1 MSRPSACESI
11 TTASPRQWRRST
23 PHWRRKAIRR
33 SDSPWGQRPSR
44 RSSVG
49 VRRSRYAAQSRDRG
63 GWLIGPTWLYVAVAV
78 IIFIFAV
85 VVAIVQAASSDDAV
99 TPSATVPTTS
109 EQAAVAQSSQT
120 VNSSASQSPSQAQPA
135 VSSDPSAG
143 VQLQQSQAASPADS
157 AATPSDLAQSDQSQ
171 SDQSQSAE
179 QPTTASDGQ
188 AQPNT
193 APDGDAN
200 PGESASNPLRGFII
214 PIAGACISEFEG
226 HLPSSPRGY
235 RNDGVHEGLDF
246 YQWAVC
252 TTVDYRTPVLAAKAG
267 VIIRADLDYTDITP
281 TDWQRFTN
289 ANWEGADI
297 LDELRGRQVWIDH
310 GRGVVTRYAHLSA
323 ISGDIAVGAEVTQ
336 GQLIGFPGESGQQEV
351 YAAPGTDVHLHFE
364 IRIAHTYLGHD
375 QAPQVA
381 RQLYLQAFG
390 LASAVASSE

>member
-1 MSRPSACESI
+1 M
-11 TTASPRQWRRST
+11 
-23 PHWRRKAIRR
+23 
-33 SDSPWGQRPSR
+33 
-44 RSSVG
+44 
-49 VRRSRYAAQSRDRG
+49 
-63 GWLIGPTWLYVAVAV
+63 YVAVAV

-120 VNSSASQSPSQAQPA
+120 VNSSAGQSPGQSPGQAQPA

-143 VQLQQSQAASPADS
+143 VQLQQSQSASPADS
-157 AATPSDLAQSDQSQ
+157 AATQSDLAQP
-171 SDQSQSAE
+171 DQSQSAE

-193 APDGDAN
+193 APDGVAN

-310 GRGVVTRYAHLSA
+310 GHGVVTRYAHLSA

-351 YAAPGTDVHLHFE
+351 YAAPGTDIHLHFE

>member
-1 MSRPSACESI
+1 M
-11 TTASPRQWRRST
+11 
-23 PHWRRKAIRR
+23 
-33 SDSPWGQRPSR
+33 
-44 RSSVG
+44 
-49 VRRSRYAAQSRDRG
+49 
-63 GWLIGPTWLYVAVAV
+63 YVAVAV